1 MRIISLFMMAM
12 MATASIKAQDN
23 KILRHVVIFKFKEGS
38 SDSDIRKVE
47 DAFRALPSQKK

>member
-1 MRIISLFMMAM
+1 MMAM